1 MINIFYKKKNL
12 TLLNNPFLLFH
23 LRKFQTLKRFS
34 KIFLIH
40 PHITVTPNLLTPTPS
55 PIVTHSI
62 AQDHNYNKHEL
73 VLSDDA
79 SLQITVLMPKYL

>member
-1 MINIFYKKKNL
+1 M
-12 TLLNNPFLLFH
+12 LFH

-40 PHITVTPNLLTPTPS
+40 LHITPTPPQ
-55 PIVTHSI
+55 PIDPYPLTHCDPPT